1 VSAQPVPG
9 LASAATRVAYSTAT
23 CVAWSATICVALTI
37 GRMVRDLPGAAPDDV
52 AIQPVPGPPLHP
64 ALRPHAALL
73 AALAGLPPADW
84 TERCSLVAQA
94 RGLRSAGGAPLHFVA
109 GGGPR
114 EGALDYEAAIFHHG
128 RIACRDTEP
137 GAGHDLHNALC
148 WLAYPRTK
156 AALNRLH
163 LARAAEDASGGQ
175 RRRGA
180 ARDRLTLLDESGIAW
195 LSDAPDLDDR
205 LEARDWHGLFVAGR
219 ERLRNEV
226 AAVVIG
232 HGLLQKLGA
241 PYKAL
246 TAHCLACGPLD
257 GNIDAAIARAVSRAF
272 ADGAVPRLAPLP
284 IQGLP
289 DWDRAN
295 RDPSYYDDPRVFRT
309 KRAAHERDR

>member
-1 VSAQPVPG
+1 MSARPVPG
-9 LASAATRVAYSTAT
+9 LTSAATRVA
-23 CVAWSATICVALTI
+23 LTI
-37 GRMVRDLPGAAPDDV
+37 GGMVRDLPGAAPDDV
-52 AIQPVPGPPLHP
+52 AIRPLPEPPLHP

-84 TERCSLVAQA
+84 TERCSHVAQV

-109 GGGPR
+109 GGGAR
-114 EGALDYEAAIFHHG
+114 EGALDYEAAIFHRG

-163 LARAAEDASGGQ
+163 LTRAAEDARGGQ

-205 LEARDWHGLFVAGR
+205 LEARDWPALFLAGR
-219 ERLRNEV
+219 ERLRTEV
-226 AAVVIG
+226 TAVVIG

-246 TAHCLACGPLD
+246 TAHCLACGPYD
-257 GNIDAAIARAVSRAF
+257 PCRGDVDAAIARAVSRAF

-284 IQGLP
+284 VQGLP

-309 KRAAHERDR
+309 KRAAHQRDR